1 MRLENALYVIKKM
14 KFNLIHKHKNTI
26 NCIAKQEELYGTLP
40 SSKCRLCKL
49 KVKNVNMDKHENSK
63 KCLDRQELLNELMEE

>member
-1 MRLENALYVIKKM
+1 M

-49 KVKNVNMDKHENSK
+49 KVKDVNMDKHENSK
-63 KCLDRQELLNELMEE
+63 KCLDRQELLKELMEE